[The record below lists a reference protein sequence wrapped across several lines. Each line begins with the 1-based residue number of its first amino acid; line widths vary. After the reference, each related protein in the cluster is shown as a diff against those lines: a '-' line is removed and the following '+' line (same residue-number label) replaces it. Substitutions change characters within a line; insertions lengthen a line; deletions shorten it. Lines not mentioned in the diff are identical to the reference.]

1 MLKMDSIS
9 RYLSNSIDQV
19 YGIIGNREMKFYYV
33 PVLERK
39 YLESKDFIDYDFENK
54 IRINAT
60 LNSDLASDIDLER
73 AKDYLTVT
81 QESATIQFA
90 LTSVANY
97 VFPLKIRDLHEKIK
111 DLAIPLNKPIL
122 KPHIPNKLD
131 RIYIEY
137 PNGKT
142 ANYLI
147 VGIDDGVLLQGIYV
161 SVRVF
166 KMDGVITNF
175 QWANNGVMPNGY
187 ELQL

>member
-1 MLKMDSIS
+1 MDSIS

-19 YGIIGNREMKFYYV
+19 YGIVGNREMKFYYV

-90 LTSVANY
+90 LTS
-97 VFPLKIRDLHEKIK
+97 IR
-111 DLAIPLNKPIL
+111 
-122 KPHIPNKLD
+122 PHIPNKLD

-142 ANYLI
+142 ADYLI

>member
-1 MLKMDSIS
+1 MDSIS

-90 LTSVANY
+90 LTS
-97 VFPLKIRDLHEKIK
+97 IR
-111 DLAIPLNKPIL
+111 
-122 KPHIPNKLD
+122 PHVPNKLD

-175 QWANNGVMPNGY
+175 QWANNGVIPNGY

>member
-1 MLKMDSIS
+1 MDNIS
-9 RYLSNSIDQV
+9 RYLSSSIDQV

-39 YLESKDFIDYDFENK
+39 YLESKDFIDYDFANK

-81 QESATIQFA
+81 QESATVQFA
-90 LTSVANY
+90 LTSISPN
-97 VFPLKIRDLHEKIK
+97 
-111 DLAIPLNKPIL
+111 
-122 KPHIPNKLD
+122 IPNKLD

-166 KMDGVITNF
+166 KMDSVITSF
-175 QWANNGVMPNGY
+175 QWANNGVIPNDY

>member
-1 MLKMDSIS
+1 MDSIS
-9 RYLSNSIDQV
+9 RYLSSSIDQV

-39 YLESKDFIDYDFENK
+39 YLESKDFIDYDFANK

-81 QESATIQFA
+81 QESATVQFA
-90 LTSVANY
+90 LTSISPN
-97 VFPLKIRDLHEKIK
+97 
-111 DLAIPLNKPIL
+111 
-122 KPHIPNKLD
+122 IPNKLD

-166 KMDGVITNF
+166 KMDSVITNF
-175 QWANNGVMPNGY
+175 QWANNGVIPNDY

>member
-1 MLKMDSIS
+1 MDSSS

-39 YLESKDFIDYDFENK
+39 YLESKDFVDYDFENK

-90 LTSVANY
+90 LTS
-97 VFPLKIRDLHEKIK
+97 IR
-111 DLAIPLNKPIL
+111 
-122 KPHIPNKLD
+122 PHIPNKLD

>member
-9 RYLSNSIDQV
+9 RYLSDSIDQV

-90 LTSVANY
+90 LTS
-97 VFPLKIRDLHEKIK
+97 IR
-111 DLAIPLNKPIL
+111 
-122 KPHIPNKLD
+122 PHIPNKLD

>member
-1 MLKMDSIS
+1 MLKMDNIS

-19 YGIIGNREMKFYYV
+19 YGIIGDREMKFYYV

-90 LTSVANY
+90 LTS
-97 VFPLKIRDLHEKIK
+97 IR
-111 DLAIPLNKPIL
+111 
-122 KPHIPNKLD
+122 PHIPNKLD

-142 ANYLI
+142 ADYLI

-175 QWANNGVMPNGY
+175 QWANNGVIPNGY

>member
-1 MLKMDSIS
+1 MDSIS
-9 RYLSNSIDQV
+9 RYLSSSIDQV

-90 LTSVANY
+90 LTS
-97 VFPLKIRDLHEKIK
+97 IR
-111 DLAIPLNKPIL
+111 
-122 KPHIPNKLD
+122 PHIPNKLD

-142 ANYLI
+142 ADYLI

-175 QWANNGVMPNGY
+175 QWANNGVIPNGY

>member
-1 MLKMDSIS
+1 MDNIS

-19 YGIIGNREMKFYYV
+19 YDIIGNREMKFYYV

-90 LTSVANY
+90 LTS
-97 VFPLKIRDLHEKIK
+97 IR
-111 DLAIPLNKPIL
+111 
-122 KPHIPNKLD
+122 PHIPNKLD

>member
-1 MLKMDSIS
+1 MDNIS

-90 LTSVANY
+90 LTS
-97 VFPLKIRDLHEKIK
+97 IR
-111 DLAIPLNKPIL
+111 
-122 KPHIPNKLD
+122 PHIPNKLD

-142 ANYLI
+142 ADYLI

>member
-1 MLKMDSIS
+1 MDSIS
-9 RYLSNSIDQV
+9 RYLSSSIDQV
-19 YGIIGNREMKFYYV
+19 YGIIGNREMNFYYV

-90 LTSVANY
+90 LTS
-97 VFPLKIRDLHEKIK
+97 IR
-111 DLAIPLNKPIL
+111 
-122 KPHIPNKLD
+122 PHIPNKLD

>member
-1 MLKMDSIS
+1 MDNIS
-9 RYLSNSIDQV
+9 RYLSSSIDQV

-90 LTSVANY
+90 LTS
-97 VFPLKIRDLHEKIK
+97 IR
-111 DLAIPLNKPIL
+111 
-122 KPHIPNKLD
+122 PHIPNKLD

-175 QWANNGVMPNGY
+175 QWTNNGVIPNDY

>member
-1 MLKMDSIS
+1 MDSIS

-81 QESATIQFA
+81 QESATVQFA
-90 LTSVANY
+90 LTSISPN
-97 VFPLKIRDLHEKIK
+97 
-111 DLAIPLNKPIL
+111 
-122 KPHIPNKLD
+122 IPNKLD

-166 KMDGVITNF
+166 KMDSIITNF
-175 QWANNGVMPNGY
+175 QWANNGVIPNDY

>member
-1 MLKMDSIS
+1 MDNIS
-9 RYLSNSIDQV
+9 RYVGESIDQV
-19 YGIIGNREMKFYYV
+19 YNMIGNREMKFYYV

-81 QESATIQFA
+81 QESATIQFT
-90 LTSVANY
+90 LTSV
-97 VFPLKIRDLHEKIK
+97 R
-111 DLAIPLNKPIL
+111 
-122 KPHIPNKLD
+122 PHIPNKLD

-137 PNGKT
+137 PDGKT
-142 ANYLI
+142 ADYLI
-147 VGIDDGVLLQGIYV
+147 VGIDDGVLLQGIYL

-166 KMDGVITNF
+166 KMDSVITNF
-175 QWANNGVMPNGY
+175 QWANNGVIQNGY

>member
-1 MLKMDSIS
+1 MDSIS

-39 YLESKDFIDYDFENK
+39 YLESKDFIDYDFEDK

-90 LTSVANY
+90 LTS
-97 VFPLKIRDLHEKIK
+97 IR
-111 DLAIPLNKPIL
+111 
-122 KPHIPNKLD
+122 PHIPNKLD

>member
-90 LTSVANY
+90 LTS
-97 VFPLKIRDLHEKIK
+97 IR
-111 DLAIPLNKPIL
+111 
-122 KPHIPNKLD
+122 PHIPNKLD

>member
-9 RYLSNSIDQV
+9 RYLSSSIDQV

-90 LTSVANY
+90 LTS
-97 VFPLKIRDLHEKIK
+97 IR
-111 DLAIPLNKPIL
+111 
-122 KPHIPNKLD
+122 PHIPNKLD

-175 QWANNGVMPNGY
+175 QWANNGGAYIRFLHVSGR
-187 ELQL
+187 LS

>member
-1 MLKMDSIS
+1 MDNIS
-9 RYLSNSIDQV
+9 RYLSSSIDQV

-39 YLESKDFIDYDFENK
+39 YLESKDFIDYDFGNK

-81 QESATIQFA
+81 QESATVQFA
-90 LTSVANY
+90 LTSISPN
-97 VFPLKIRDLHEKIK
+97 
-111 DLAIPLNKPIL
+111 
-122 KPHIPNKLD
+122 IPNKLD

-166 KMDGVITNF
+166 KMDSVITSF
-175 QWANNGVMPNGY
+175 QWANNGVIPNDY

>member
-1 MLKMDSIS
+1 MDSIS
-9 RYLSNSIDQV
+9 RYLSSSIDQV
-19 YGIIGNREMKFYYV
+19 YDIIGNREMKFYYV

-90 LTSVANY
+90 LTS
-97 VFPLKIRDLHEKIK
+97 IR
-111 DLAIPLNKPIL
+111 
-122 KPHIPNKLD
+122 PHIPNKLD

>member
-1 MLKMDSIS
+1 MDSIS

-81 QESATIQFA
+81 QESATVQFA
-90 LTSVANY
+90 LTSISPNIA
-97 VFPLKIRDLHEKIK
+97 
-111 DLAIPLNKPIL
+111 
-122 KPHIPNKLD
+122 NKLD

-175 QWANNGVMPNGY
+175 QWANNGVMPNDY

>member
-1 MLKMDSIS
+1 MDNIS
-9 RYLSNSIDQV
+9 RYLSSSIDQV
-19 YGIIGNREMKFYYV
+19 YGIIVNREMKFYYV

-60 LNSDLASDIDLER
+60 LNSDLASDVDLER

-90 LTSVANY
+90 LTS
-97 VFPLKIRDLHEKIK
+97 IR
-111 DLAIPLNKPIL
+111 
-122 KPHIPNKLD
+122 PHIPNKLD

-175 QWANNGVMPNGY
+175 QWANNGVMPNDY

>member
-1 MLKMDSIS
+1 MDSIS
-9 RYLSNSIDQV
+9 RYLSSSIDQV
-19 YGIIGNREMKFYYV
+19 YSIIGNREMKFYYV

-60 LNSDLASDIDLER
+60 LNSDLASDVDLER

-81 QESATIQFA
+81 QESATVQFA
-90 LTSVANY
+90 LTSISPN
-97 VFPLKIRDLHEKIK
+97 
-111 DLAIPLNKPIL
+111 
-122 KPHIPNKLD
+122 IPNKLD

-175 QWANNGVMPNGY
+175 QWANNGVIPNDY

>member
-1 MLKMDSIS
+1 MDNIS
-9 RYLSNSIDQV
+9 RYLSSSIDQV

-39 YLESKDFIDYDFENK
+39 YLESKDFIDYDFANK

-81 QESATIQFA
+81 QESATVQFA
-90 LTSVANY
+90 LTSISPN
-97 VFPLKIRDLHEKIK
+97 
-111 DLAIPLNKPIL
+111 
-122 KPHIPNKLD
+122 IPNKLD

-166 KMDGVITNF
+166 KMNSVITNF
-175 QWANNGVMPNGY
+175 QWANNGVIPNDY

>member
-1 MLKMDSIS
+1 MDNIS
-9 RYLSNSIDQV
+9 RYLSSSIDQV

-90 LTSVANY
+90 LTS
-97 VFPLKIRDLHEKIK
+97 IR
-111 DLAIPLNKPIL
+111 
-122 KPHIPNKLD
+122 PHIPNKLD

>member
-1 MLKMDSIS
+1 MDNIS

-19 YGIIGNREMKFYYV
+19 YGIIGDREMKFYYV

-90 LTSVANY
+90 LTS
-97 VFPLKIRDLHEKIK
+97 IR
-111 DLAIPLNKPIL
+111 
-122 KPHIPNKLD
+122 PHIPNKLD

>member
-1 MLKMDSIS
+1 MDNIS
-9 RYLSNSIDQV
+9 RYLSSSIDQV

-73 AKDYLTVT
+73 AKGYLTVT

-90 LTSVANY
+90 LTS
-97 VFPLKIRDLHEKIK
+97 IR
-111 DLAIPLNKPIL
+111 
-122 KPHIPNKLD
+122 PHIPNKLD

-175 QWANNGVMPNGY
+175 QWANNGVIPNDY

>member
-1 MLKMDSIS
+1 MDSIS

-81 QESATIQFA
+81 HESATIQFA
-90 LTSVANY
+90 
-97 VFPLKIRDLHEKIK
+97 
-111 DLAIPLNKPIL
+111 
-122 KPHIPNKLD
+122 
-131 RIYIEY
+131 
-137 PNGKT
+137 
-142 ANYLI
+142 
-147 VGIDDGVLLQGIYV
+147 
-161 SVRVF
+161 
-166 KMDGVITNF
+166 
-175 QWANNGVMPNGY
+175 
-187 ELQL
+187 

>member
-1 MLKMDSIS
+1 MDSIS

-90 LTSVANY
+90 LAS
-97 VFPLKIRDLHEKIK
+97 IR
-111 DLAIPLNKPIL
+111 
-122 KPHIPNKLD
+122 PHIPNKLD

-137 PNGKT
+137 PSGKT

>member
-1 MLKMDSIS
+1 MDSLS

-90 LTSVANY
+90 LTS
-97 VFPLKIRDLHEKIK
+97 IR
-111 DLAIPLNKPIL
+111 
-122 KPHIPNKLD
+122 PHIPNKLD

>member
-9 RYLSNSIDQV
+9 RYLSSSIDQV

-33 PVLERK
+33 PILERK
-39 YLESKDFIDYDFENK
+39 YLESKDFIDYDFANK

-81 QESATIQFA
+81 QESATVQFA
-90 LTSVANY
+90 LTSISPN
-97 VFPLKIRDLHEKIK
+97 
-111 DLAIPLNKPIL
+111 
-122 KPHIPNKLD
+122 IPNKLD

-166 KMDGVITNF
+166 KMDSVITNF
-175 QWANNGVMPNGY
+175 QWANNGVIPNDY

>member
-1 MLKMDSIS
+1 MDSIS
-9 RYLSNSIDQV
+9 RYLSSSIDQV

-81 QESATIQFA
+81 QESATVQFA
-90 LTSVANY
+90 LTSISPN
-97 VFPLKIRDLHEKIK
+97 
-111 DLAIPLNKPIL
+111 
-122 KPHIPNKLD
+122 IPNKLD

-161 SVRVF
+161 SARVF
-166 KMDGVITNF
+166 KMDTVITNF
-175 QWANNGVMPNGY
+175 QWANNGVIPNDY

>member
-1 MLKMDSIS
+1 MDSIS

-90 LTSVANY
+90 LTS
-97 VFPLKIRDLHEKIK
+97 IR
-111 DLAIPLNKPIL
+111 
-122 KPHIPNKLD
+122 PHIPNKLD

-142 ANYLI
+142 VNYLI

>member
-1 MLKMDSIS
+1 MDNIS
-9 RYLSNSIDQV
+9 RYLSSSIDQV
-19 YGIIGNREMKFYYV
+19 YGIIGNREMKFYYI

-90 LTSVANY
+90 LTS
-97 VFPLKIRDLHEKIK
+97 IR
-111 DLAIPLNKPIL
+111 
-122 KPHIPNKLD
+122 PHIPNKLD

-137 PNGKT
+137 PNEKT

-166 KMDGVITNF
+166 KMDSVITNF
-175 QWANNGVMPNGY
+175 QWANNGVIPNDY

>member
-1 MLKMDSIS
+1 MDNIS

-33 PVLERK
+33 PVLEKK

-90 LTSVANY
+90 LTS
-97 VFPLKIRDLHEKIK
+97 IR
-111 DLAIPLNKPIL
+111 
-122 KPHIPNKLD
+122 PHIPNKLD

-142 ANYLI
+142 ADYLI

>member
-90 LTSVANY
+90 LTS
-97 VFPLKIRDLHEKIK
+97 IR
-111 DLAIPLNKPIL
+111 
-122 KPHIPNKLD
+122 PHIPNKLD

-142 ANYLI
+142 ADYLI

>member
-1 MLKMDSIS
+1 MDSIS
-9 RYLSNSIDQV
+9 RYLSSSIDQV

-81 QESATIQFA
+81 LESATIQFA
-90 LTSVANY
+90 LTS
-97 VFPLKIRDLHEKIK
+97 IR
-111 DLAIPLNKPIL
+111 
-122 KPHIPNKLD
+122 PHIPNKLD

-142 ANYLI
+142 ADYLI

>member
-1 MLKMDSIS
+1 MDNIS

-19 YGIIGNREMKFYYV
+19 YGIIGNREMNFYYV

-90 LTSVANY
+90 LTS
-97 VFPLKIRDLHEKIK
+97 IR
-111 DLAIPLNKPIL
+111 
-122 KPHIPNKLD
+122 PHIPNKLD

>member
-1 MLKMDSIS
+1 MDSIS
-9 RYLSNSIDQV
+9 RYLSSSIDQV

-81 QESATIQFA
+81 QESATVQFA
-90 LTSVANY
+90 LTSISPN
-97 VFPLKIRDLHEKIK
+97 
-111 DLAIPLNKPIL
+111 
-122 KPHIPNKLD
+122 IPNKLD

-175 QWANNGVMPNGY
+175 QWANNGVIPNDY

>member
-1 MLKMDSIS
+1 MDNIS
-9 RYLSNSIDQV
+9 RYLSSSIDQV

-81 QESATIQFA
+81 QESATVQFA
-90 LTSVANY
+90 LTSISPN
-97 VFPLKIRDLHEKIK
+97 
-111 DLAIPLNKPIL
+111 
-122 KPHIPNKLD
+122 IPNKLD

-142 ANYLI
+142 ADYLI

-166 KMDGVITNF
+166 KMDSVITNF
-175 QWANNGVMPNGY
+175 QWANNGVIPNDY